1 MAPGRHSTLATA
13 LVLALV
19 LSGGNAFAQSSGGD
33 SSGDAPAASRTFKLI
48 DTDSDGKITLDE
60 IRAEQARLIGAADL
74 DGDGKLSV
82 DEFRRRG
89 WWFQRLHTSTLF
101 DLMDANGD
109 AVLTADEIA
118 APSAR
123 WFKRY
128 DKNADGRITSTEAP
142 QFQRSRRGHG
152 RK

>member
-1 MAPGRHSTLATA
+1 MIPNVIPACAVA
-13 LVLALV
+13 LVLLATSTLTFPAAAE
-19 LSGGNAFAQSSGGD
+19 STE
-33 SSGDAPAASRTFKLI
+33 DAPASRTFQLI
-48 DTDSDGKITLDE
+48 DTDSDGKVTLDE
-60 IRAEQARLIGAADL
+60 IRAEQRRLIGAADI

-89 WWFQRLHTSTLF
+89 WWFQRLHTLTLF

-109 AVLTADEIA
+109 AVLTADEIS

-128 DKNADGRITSTEAP
+128 DKNADVGITSGEAP
-142 QFQRSRRGHG
+142 QFQRHRGSRKHE
-152 RK
+152 

>member
-1 MAPGRHSTLATA
+1 MMIRNFLPPFAAAIALAAVTIPFDAHSQGPDGPG
-13 LVLALV
+13 
-19 LSGGNAFAQSSGGD
+19 
-33 SSGDAPAASRTFKLI
+33 ASRTFQLI
-48 DTDSDGKITLDE
+48 DTNGDGKVTLDE
-60 IRAEQARLIGAADL
+60 IRAEQGRLIGAADV

-101 DLMDANGD
+101 DLMDVNGD
-109 AVLTADEIA
+109 AVLTADEIS

-128 DKNADGRITSTEAP
+128 DKNADGGLTSSEAP
-142 QFQRSRRGHG
+142 QFQQRRGS
-152 RK
+152 RKHK

>member
-1 MAPGRHSTLATA
+1 MIRKRIPTFAVAMVVAMTTASLPAHSQN
-13 LVLALV
+13 
-19 LSGGNAFAQSSGGD
+19 S
-33 SSGDAPAASRTFKLI
+33 DAPRASRTFQLI
-48 DTDSDGKITLDE
+48 DTNNDGKVTLDE
-60 IRAEQARLIGAADL
+60 IRAEQGRLIGAADV

-89 WWFQRLHTSTLF
+89 WWFQRMHTSTLF

-109 AVLTADEIA
+109 AVLTADEIS

-128 DKNADGRITSTEAP
+128 DKNADGSVTAGEAP
-142 QFQRSRRGHG
+142 LFQSHG
-152 RK
+152 RSHKRR

>member
-1 MAPGRHSTLATA
+1 MSREYRRIFLATFCA
-13 LVLALV
+13 VVVSYAV
-19 LSGGNAFAQSSGGD
+19 PATAQHSGD
-33 SSGDAPAASRTFKLI
+33 SHASRSFRLI
-48 DTDSDGKITLDE
+48 DTNADGKITIQE
-60 IRAEQARLIGAADL
+60 IDAEHRRLIGAADL

-82 DEFRRRG
+82 EEFRRRG

-109 AVLTADEIA
+109 SVLTPDEIS

-128 DKNADGRITSTEAP
+128 DKDANGGITPTEAP
-142 QFQRSRRGHG
+142 VFQGGKKRYRR
-152 RK
+152 